1 MQTAHLLL
9 KIKAISACFLL
20 TISSITAQTTASDW
34 FFKGKDYRDAGNF
47 EEALRCFDQAIHLS
61 PEFAGAYN
69 NRGTVKAGM
78 NMHEEAVKDLLK
90 SADLGVPLTSV
101 NYYNLGFSLE
111 QLGRCSEAIDAY
123 TKCKEQ
129 IGVKIE
135 SFNVDINSAI
145 KRVLLMC
152 RA

>member
-1 MQTAHLLL
+1 ML
-9 KIKAISACFLL
+9 KKQLIATLYCILFALSTLSAQ
-20 TISSITAQTTASDW
+20 STASEW

-47 EEALRCFDQAIHLS
+47 EEALRCFDQAIRLS

-78 NMHEEAVKDLLK
+78 DRHEEAVKDLLK
-90 SADLGVPLTSV
+90 SAELGVPLTSV

-135 SFNVDINSAI
+135 SFNVDINAAI
-145 KRVLLMC
+145 KRVIEMC